1 MRLTVGDLESS
12 GPETI
17 PLAPLSNI
25 LATFDH
31 QPGAVISLLERTQ
44 EAYGYLP
51 PEVLTEISRCTRIPL
66 HQLYG
71 VATFYAQFKLHRG
84 GRPRSPRGR
93 LTQLN

>member
-66 HQLYG
+66 HQLY
-71 VATFYAQFKLHRG
+71 AQFKLHRG